1 MADGDDE
8 AWAELYLLHAEAML
22 AYLVAV
28 GADQEA
34 EDLLHETMVVAWC
47 KAGGFRGEGQ
57 VKAWLVR
64 IARNKF
70 LDAGRGR
77 SPLLDDFSLNDVID
91 PCDGPED
98 QALASAGKEELD
110 REIADLPP
118 PLREVAVLA
127 LVLELRM
134 AEIADVL
141 EGAEGTKVAEGTV
154 KSRLNRARSELKR
167 RIQERRKGGEG
178 D

>member
-8 AWAELYLLHAEAML
+8 AWAELYLLHARAVL
-22 AYLVAV
+22 SYLVAV
-28 GADQEA
+28 GADQQA
-34 EDLLHETMVVAWC
+34 EDLLHETMLVAWR

-77 SPLLDDFSLNDVID
+77 SLLLDDFPTNDLVD
-91 PCDGPED
+91 LCDGPEE

-110 REIADLPP
+110 EFIADLPP

-127 LVLELRM
+127 LDLELRM
-134 AEIADVL
+134 AEIAGVL
-141 EGAEGTKVAEGTV
+141 RVAEGTV

-167 RIQERRKGGEG
+167 RI
-178 D
+178 